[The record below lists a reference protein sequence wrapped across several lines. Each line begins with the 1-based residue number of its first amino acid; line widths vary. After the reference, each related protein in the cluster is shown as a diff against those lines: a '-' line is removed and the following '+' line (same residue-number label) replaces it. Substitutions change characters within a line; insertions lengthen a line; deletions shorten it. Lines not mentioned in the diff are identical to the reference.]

1 MHVWKPDLR
10 STPNTD
16 RLTDGPRTSGAA
28 VRGSF
33 IALQMALSLLLLI
46 PSGLFVRSWA
56 NASAID
62 PGFSPAGVLLLPIS
76 RDQQGVRVEKPPDFA
91 RILADRIRE
100 LPGVEAA
107 TVMDPVPLWYG
118 GNFAFFAPEEDTKS
132 EGPQRIG
139 FSRIAPDYFRT
150 LKIPLLRGRDF
161 TPSDL
166 AAAAAPVAIINETL
180 ARRFWPNGDAL
191 GKRIRNGKR
200 LIEVVGIAAD
210 ATYLTL
216 ADSNRP
222 YLYQPNHPE
231 IGRPESE
238 NPALSLA
245 VRINGDPAALR
256 AAIRREVQ
264 TLVPNWPVFQFRDL
278 SEGIELQRLVPRI
291 GAMLL
296 GVLGTFGLILAAIG
310 VYGVVAHAVTQ
321 RTREIG
327 IRIALGATDRD
338 VMVLM
343 IRQGMTVCASGTAV
357 GIALALA
364 VSQVLGS
371 LLYGIGSSD
380 PPTYLVVVT
389 VLLSRAAGL
398 LPAGQARH
406 ARAAGGGAAT
416 VKAGATAERERT
428 V

>member
-1 MHVWKPDLR
+1 
-10 STPNTD
+10 
-16 RLTDGPRTSGAA
+16 
-28 VRGSF
+28 
-33 IALQMALSLLLLI
+33 MALSLLLLI
-46 PSGLFVRSWA
+46 PCGLFVRSWA
-56 NASAID
+56 NALAID

-76 RDQQGVRVEKPPDFA
+76 SDQQGVRVEKPPDFA
-91 RILADRIRE
+91 RILAERVKE

-118 GNFAFFAPEEDTKS
+118 GNFAYFAPEDDGRA
-132 EGPQRIG
+132 EGAQRVG

-161 TPSDL
+161 TSSDL
-166 AAAAAPVAIINETL
+166 APAAAAVAIVNETL
-180 ARRFWPNGDAL
+180 ARRFWPDGDAL
-191 GKRIRNGKR
+191 GKRIRNGKT

-210 ATYLTL
+210 AKYFSL

-222 YLYQPNHPE
+222 YLYRPNHRE

-245 VRINGDPAALR
+245 VRSSGDAAQLR
-256 AAIRREVQ
+256 ANIRREVQ
-264 TLVPNWPVFQFRDL
+264 HLVPNWPVFQFRAL
-278 SEGIELQRLVPRI
+278 SEAIELQRMVPRL
-291 GAMLL
+291 GATLL

-327 IRIALGATDRD
+327 IRIALGATHRN
-338 VMVLM
+338 VMLLM
-343 IRQGMTVCASGTAV
+343 IRQGMAVCAIGAAC

-364 VSQVLGS
+364 ASQVLGS

-380 PPTYLVVVT
+380 PPTYVVVVT
-389 VLLSRAAGL
+389 LLLTVAL
-398 LPAGQARH
+398 LARH
-406 ARAAGGGAAT
+406 ARAAGRSAAT
-416 VKAGATAERERT
+416 VNGGTPASEL
-428 V
+428 VQ